1 MSKLLGN
8 TTISPSPDFSFRD
21 EGSIVLL
28 TPLSPAAH
36 EFVEARIGQD
46 GFQPFWPT
54 VVIEKRDAQAILQ
67 GVLAEGLVIARPESR
82 GDRTRMCK
90 LLRIKTEAATHLVM
104 RDWAGKKLLDIDL
117 PGVSVTVAVPSDAK
131 IEIEPDERTT

>member
-1 MSKLLGN
+1 MTRN
-8 TTISPSPDFSFRD
+8 PDFSFRD
-21 EGSIVLL
+21 EGAIVLL
-28 TPLSPAAH
+28 TPLSPSAH
-36 EFVEARIGQD
+36 EFVEERIGRD

-54 VVIEKRDAQAILQ
+54 VVIEKRYAQTILE
-67 GVLAEGLVIARPESR
+67 GALAEGLVIARPLSESS
-82 GDRTRMCK
+82 GDRTRMSK
-90 LLRIKTEAATHLVM
+90 LVRIKTEAATHLVM